1 MTENGRSKGFG
12 FFWFSRVEKALK
24 AMKETKGK
32 IVDSKPIFV
41 NFPQRLPEW
50 EAYLKARFLRHVIG

>member
-1 MTENGRSKGFG
+1 MEGQRDLG
-12 FFWFSRVEKALK
+12 FFGLVVEKALK